1 MYALKTYINDLLL
14 DTSTSR
20 KGAINNG
27 QFRDTVIGHTRHRTE
42 INKTKT
48 TQHTTP
54 QKIKKV
60 SNTDRTKPGV
70 NPDAREG

>member
-1 MYALKTYINDLLL
+1 MDNSETLSLVTQGTGLR
-14 DTSTSR
+14 ST
-20 KGAINNG
+20 K
-27 QFRDTVIGHTRHRTE
+27 Q
-42 INKTKT
+42 K
-48 TQHTTP
+48 QHNTP

>member
-1 MYALKTYINDLLL
+1 MYTPKTYINDLLL
-14 DTSTSR
+14 DTSTSK

-48 TQHTTP
+48 TQHTTE
-54 QKIKKV
+54 
-60 SNTDRTKPGV
+60 N
-70 NPDAREG
+70 